1 MKVIDS
7 KVCNKSSVYRGA
19 VTHNMMCAGFLQG
32 KVDSCQVSAVSLVS
46 HKGGY
51 ISPHYQLTFSY
62 NAFLSRGKAC
72 IQTPLICSSST
83 VLKLLIGSRLYVKT
97 GPTQKNRDLES
108 VVCFDRSITGCAL
121 TPTQSS
127 LLLLLSQTLPHCC
140 PPQGDSGGPLVCE
153 GAPGR
158 FFLAGVVSWGVG
170 CAQINR
176 PGVYSRVTRLRN
188 WILSHTNPSLVH
200 DDSQYVSSLPATL
213 TEETTATD
221 VLSAPPLPGNARL

>member
-32 KVDSCQVSAVSLVS
+32 KVDSCQVSALSLVS

-51 ISPHYQLTFSY
+51 ISQHYQLTFSY
-62 NAFLSRGKAC
+62 NAFLSRGKVC
-72 IQTPLICSSST
+72 IQTLVICSSSS
-83 VLKLLIGSRLYVKT
+83 VLKLLIGSRLCVKT
-97 GPTQKNRDLES
+97 GPTQKIETWSLEHNRMCAHAD
-108 VVCFDRSITGCAL
+108 SIQPPITFISNSFPL
-121 TPTQSS
+121 FS
-127 LLLLLSQTLPHCC
+127 L
-140 PPQGDSGGPLVCE
+140 QGDSGGPLVCE

-176 PGVYSRVTRLRN
+176 PGVYSRVTRLHN

-200 DDSQYVSSLPATL
+200 ADSQYGSSLPVTL

-221 VLSAPPLPGNARL
+221 VLSAPTLPGNARL